1 MSRRPIVT
9 ANADARANSELSRRQ
24 LIAGS
29 AAIAIVSDI
38 PAHPDPAISA
48 CKSWLVL
55 EAEHEALTRRWQEL
69 DNYLIQERYWCD
81 LSQHQCA
88 NILEA
93 IELEAVDLRLD
104 AMFEKRQ
111 KLLANLPALPAATVQ
126 DVALKLAIAAIVVQ
140 PDENEN
146 AHNLVVSILRDL
158 QKIKF

>member
-1 MSRRPIVT
+1 MSRRPIVA

-29 AAIAIVSDI
+29 AAVAIVSDI
-38 PAHPDPAISA
+38 PAYPDPAISA
-48 CKSWLVL
+48 CKTWLVL
-55 EAEHEALTRRWQEL
+55 EAEHEALTRRWQKL

-81 LSQHQCA
+81 LSQNQCA
-88 NILEA
+88 PVPEA

-111 KLLANLPALPAATVQ
+111 KLLTNLPALPASTVQ
-126 DVALKLAIAAIVVQ
+126 GVALKLAIAAIVVQ

-158 QKIKF
+158 KKITV